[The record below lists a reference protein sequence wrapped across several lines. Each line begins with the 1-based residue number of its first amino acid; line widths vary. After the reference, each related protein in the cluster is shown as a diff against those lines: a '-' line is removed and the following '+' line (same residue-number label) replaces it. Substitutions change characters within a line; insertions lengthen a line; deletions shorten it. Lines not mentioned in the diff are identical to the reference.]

1 MKNWTAQ
8 PCEWEG
14 TKIIETQ
21 RDKCGGH
28 HVTHEP
34 EQVAAISMATP
45 EALALM
51 LAAPQLLDALRT
63 MLEAFEAN
71 QGADLNDIPALDS
84 IELMQRTIEAA
95 EDSAPWEAANEF
107 DKEGTA

>member
-14 TKIIETQ
+14 TKIIEQ
-21 RDKCGGH
+21 GGNEH
-28 HVTHEP
+28 FPHEP
-34 EQVAAISMATP
+34 TQVAAISMATP

-51 LAAPQLLDALRT
+51 LAAPELLDALRT

-71 QGADLNDIPALDS
+71 QNDDLNDIPALDA
-84 IELMQRTIEAA
+84 IELMQRAIEAA

-107 DKEGTA
+107 DKEGEA